1 MTMYLNM
8 SEDSILMSYLK
19 RYDIIVAV
27 SFVERSKFSFK
38 TLYDFDFNEAIVNDY
53 GHFYHWKF
61 AKCCQ
66 NFM

>member
-1 MTMYLNM
+1 MYLNM

-53 GHFYHWKF
+53 GHFYH
-61 AKCCQ
+61 
-66 NFM
+66 